1 MTSTVDPPTTH
12 EPRAGLDGWPPE
24 EDRPTIRKLRLE
36 VRQALGRLSGDDER
50 GDPARVRQLIREC
63 IEAHQRRAFST
74 TNTPRLID
82 AQAAERALVADFLGF
97 GALERY
103 VQAPNVEE
111 IGMVGPGRDWLW
123 MTDGTKRPIT
133 EIVCED
139 EAELVALIRRVVGSL
154 GRSFTSRSSVVDATL
169 DDGSRLH
176 AVLGSA
182 FGGVSRVGTTLN
194 IRKFP
199 DRIREMAALV
209 ERDMLPWPAAHYL
222 LGGVAA
228 YCNILIAGGFGS
240 GKTTLANVLLAS
252 ISGRDRVVSVEDPHE
267 LSAVSALP
275 DGIVLESRP
284 ENAEGV
290 GSISQR
296 ELVRCALR
304 MRPDRVCV
312 GEIRGAEAFE
322 VIHAMASGTSG
333 SFSTIHAESA
343 REAVQKLGMHLLAAE
358 PNVNERLIAEWISQ
372 SLHILV
378 ALAKHPLTGQRAV
391 MQISEVAGLEG
402 STVRLEDLWLR
413 DSFEAPLLWTGASSR
428 LHERFRRYGVDPSVL
443 RPNQGQEARL

>member
-1 MTSTVDPPTTH
+1 
-12 EPRAGLDGWPPE
+12 
-24 EDRPTIRKLRLE
+24 
-36 VRQALGRLSGDDER
+36 
-50 GDPARVRQLIREC
+50 
-63 IEAHQRRAFST
+63 
-74 TNTPRLID
+74 
-82 AQAAERALVADFLGF
+82 
-97 GALERY
+97 
-103 VQAPNVEE
+103 
-111 IGMVGPGRDWLW
+111 
-123 MTDGTKRPIT
+123 
-133 EIVCED
+133 
-139 EAELVALIRRVVGSL
+139 
-154 GRSFTSRSSVVDATL
+154 
-169 DDGSRLH
+169 
-176 AVLGSA
+176 
-182 FGGVSRVGTTLN
+182 
-194 IRKFP
+194 
-199 DRIREMAALV
+199 
-209 ERDMLPWPAAHYL
+209 
-222 LGGVAA
+222 
-228 YCNILIAGGFGS
+228 
-240 GKTTLANVLLAS
+240 
-252 ISGRDRVVSVEDPHE
+252 VVSVEDPHE

-284 ENAEGV
+284 ENSEGV

-296 ELVRCALR
+296 DLVRCALR

-402 STVRLEDLWLR
+402 SAVRLEDLWLR

-443 RPNQGQEARL
+443 RPDREARP

>member
-1 MTSTVDPPTTH
+1 MTITLEPSTTTG
-12 EPRAGLDGWPPE
+12 PRASLDGWPPE
-24 EDRPTIRKLRLE
+24 EDRPIIRRLRLE
-36 VRQALGRLSGDDER
+36 VREALGRLSGDDE
-50 GDPARVRQLIREC
+50 GSDPARVRRLIREC

-103 VQAPNVEE
+103 LQAPNVEE
-111 IGMVGPGRDWLW
+111 IGMVGPGRDWAWL
-123 MTDGTKRPIT
+123 TDGTKRPID

-139 EAELVALIRRVVGSL
+139 EAELVGLIQRVAGSL
-154 GRSFTSRSSVVDATL
+154 GRSFTNRSSVLDVTL

-199 DRIREMAALV
+199 DRIRDMGELV
-209 ERDMLPWPAAHYL
+209 DRDMLPWPPAYYL

-275 DGIVLESRP
+275 DGVVLECRP
-284 ENAEGV
+284 DNAEGV
-290 GSISQR
+290 GQVSQR
-296 ELVRCALR
+296 DLVRCALR
-304 MRPDRVCV
+304 MRPDRICV
-312 GEIRGAEAFE
+312 GEILGSEAFE

-343 REAVQKLGMHLLAAE
+343 REALQKLGMHLLAAE

-372 SLHILV
+372 SLHIVV
-378 ALAKHPLTGQRAV
+378 ALGKHPLTGQRAV
-391 MQISEVAGLEG
+391 MQVSEVAGLEG
-402 STVRLEDLWLR
+402 NTVRLEDLWLR
-413 DSFEAPLLWTGASSR
+413 VSFETPLAWTGASSR

-443 RPNQGQEARL
+443 RPDREQDARS

>member
-1 MTSTVDPPTTH
+1 MTVTFAPPTTL
-12 EPRAGLDGWPPE
+12 EPRVRMDGWPPD
-24 EDRPTIRKLRLE
+24 EDRPVIRRLRPE

-63 IEAHQRRAFST
+63 IDAHQRRAFST

-97 GALERY
+97 GVLERY
-103 VQAPNVEE
+103 LRAVNVEE
-111 IGMVGPGRDWLW
+111 IGIVGPGGDWLW
-123 MTDGTKRPIT
+123 MTDGTKRPID

-139 EAELVALIRRVVGSL
+139 EADLVDLVRRVGSSL
-154 GRSFTSRSSVVDATL
+154 GRSFTSRSPVLDATL

-176 AVLGSA
+176 AVLGCA

-199 DRIREMAALV
+199 DRIRDMGELV
-209 ERDMLPWPAAHYL
+209 ERAMLSWPAAHYL

-252 ISGRDRVVSVEDPHE
+252 ISGRDRVVSIEDPHE
-267 LSAVSALP
+267 LSAVSSLP
-275 DGIVLESRP
+275 DGIVLECRP

-290 GSISQR
+290 GRITQR
-296 ELVRCALR
+296 DLVKCALR
-304 MRPDRVCV
+304 MRPDRICV
-312 GEIRGAEAFE
+312 GEIQGPEAFD
-322 VIHAMASGTSG
+322 VVHAMASGTSG

-343 REAVQKLGMHLLAAE
+343 REALQKLGMHLLAAE

-372 SLHILV
+372 SLHIVV
-378 ALAKHPLTGQRAV
+378 ALAKHPVTGQRAL
-391 MQISEVAGLEG
+391 MQLSEVSGLEG
-402 STVRLEDLWLR
+402 TTVRLEDLWVR
-413 DSFEAPLLWTGASSR
+413 ESFEAPLVWTGASSR
-428 LHERFRRYGVDPSVL
+428 LGERFRRYAVDPSGL
-443 RPNQGQEARL
+443 RPGPEARS